1 MAANT
6 GLTQPCCLV
15 LGEREWKITMTGSFT
30 HQPPLQIHD
39 TNFFATEKLK
49 TTTKGLTMDFAGW
62 PQTEILSK
70 LYTIVLDTYLLWR
83 KKLCVCVCVYSTSW
97 KPTYSS
103 CHKCPDGT
111 SYINLWKLKPISLW
125 KPGK

>member
-83 KKLCVCVCVYSTSW
+83 KKLCVCVCIQHLGSQHTVLA
-97 KPTYSS
+97 
-103 CHKCPDGT
+103 
-111 SYINLWKLKPISLW
+111 INVLMALLTLIY
-125 KPGK
+125 GN